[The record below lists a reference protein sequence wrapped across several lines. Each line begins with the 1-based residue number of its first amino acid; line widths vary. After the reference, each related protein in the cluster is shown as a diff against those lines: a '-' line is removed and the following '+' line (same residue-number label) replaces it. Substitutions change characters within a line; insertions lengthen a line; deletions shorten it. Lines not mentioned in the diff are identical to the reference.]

1 MGGRNSLRH
10 TIVPATTPATTSGC
24 PPLGLPLLFG
34 PDFGE
39 MFRNQVRN
47 LEEHR
52 ISILKAVFE
61 RPWLP
66 SYRESFPTKPYSGV
80 WHCYKLSPEG

>member
-61 RPWLP
+61 RP
-66 SYRESFPTKPYSGV
+66 
-80 WHCYKLSPEG
+80 